1 VREFITILHLHR
13 EHPAA
18 TIEAA
23 ITQALAHHCGHAD
36 GAQRAPSLCL
46 NQKLHPDPP
55 LARLDLQAHPQLLG
69 IGEQAVNLAQYDALV
84 GRG

>member
-18 TIEAA
+18 VIEAA
-23 ITQALAHHCGHAD
+23 ITQALAHHCGHVE
-36 GAQRAPSLCL
+36 GVKLCL
-46 NQKLHPDPP
+46 NQQLHPDPP
-55 LARLDLQAHPQLLG
+55 QARLDLQAHPQLLG

-84 GRG
+84 GRA

>member
-1 VREFITILHLHR
+1 
-13 EHPAA
+13 
-18 TIEAA
+18 
-23 ITQALAHHCGHAD
+23 LAHHCGHAD
-36 GAQRAPSLCL
+36 GVRLCL